1 MRRWIML
8 ALGTAAQTVA
18 CVFVYGIPYMSDT
31 LRRDEHL
38 TLAEVGLVV
47 ACPTL
52 GLVLALV
59 AWGALAD
66 RYGERSVIASGL
78 SASALVLAGASA
90 VHGMVVLG
98 ALFAL
103 AGACGA
109 SVFAA
114 SGRLVVGWFPARE
127 RGFAMG
133 IRQTSTPLGMA
144 VAALA
149 MPPLAGHWGVRGAV
163 VFTAVLCG
171 LLALLVRVLAADPP
185 RPEPAADTSPSGNPY
200 RNPALWRVHASSALL
215 CVPQF
220 TAGAFALVL
229 LVDLRGWSA
238 VHAGQLLAAA
248 QCLGALS
255 RIIAGRWSDR
265 VGSRLRPMRQL
276 ALGIVAMMVLTA
288 LGTAW
293 PSPATD
299 IALVVACGI
308 TASTNGLAFTATAEL
323 AGRAWSGRAMGI
335 QNTGQNLTASITP
348 PLLGGLI
355 SLSGYTW
362 GFLVAGAMAAV
373 AAMLIP
379 VPSADRPKTRMG
391 SDDVPAGVG
400 GRVQPRSV
408 AEPPALPRRE

>member
-18 CVFVYGIPYMSDT
+18 CAFIYGVPYLSDV
-31 LRRDEHL
+31 LRRAEGL

-47 ACPTL
+47 ACPTA

-66 RYGERSVIASGL
+66 RYGERLVITSGL
-78 SASALVLAGASA
+78 AASAVVLAAA
-90 VHGMVVLG
+90 TRVHGMVALG
-98 ALFAL
+98 ALFTL

-109 SVFAA
+109 SVSAA
-114 SGRLVVGWFPARE
+114 SGRLVVGWFSARE
-127 RGFAMG
+127 RGLAMG

-144 VAALA
+144 IAALA
-149 MPPLAGHWGVRGAV
+149 VPPLGERWGVPGAV
-163 VFTAVLCG
+163 AFTAALAG
-171 LLALLVRVLAADPP
+171 LIALLVGVLAADPP
-185 RPEPAADTSPSGNPY
+185 RPERTSGDRPAGNPY
-200 RNPALWRVHASSALL
+200 RNPGLWRVHASSALL

-229 LVDLRGWSA
+229 LVDVRGWSA

-248 QCLGALS
+248 QILGAAS
-255 RIIAGRWSDR
+255 RIVAGRWSDR
-265 VGSRLRPMRQL
+265 VGSRMRPMRL
-276 ALGIVAMMVLTA
+276 LSLGIVAVMALTA

-299 IALVVACGI
+299 LALVLACGI

-335 QNTGQNLTASITP
+335 QNTGQNITASLTP

-355 SLSGYTW
+355 TTAGYTW
-362 GFLVAGAMAAV
+362 GFVVAAAV
-373 AAMLIP
+373 AAVATVTVP
-379 VPSADRPKTRMG
+379 VAGEPRAAATRPRP
-391 SDDVPAGVG
+391 DVPARTG
-400 GRVQPRSV
+400 G
-408 AEPPALPRRE
+408 